1 MPMTQEQLE
10 YQRNAIR
17 SDQERFDQ
25 ALIKIGERAPAPVLG
40 QTRTEYRQETL
51 RAIKRRHL
59 TNHDL
64 YKVNMRGLTGQA
76 LDNIEPMVLQ
86 AAVDEYWNPRNVP
99 LGEIHERKRY
109 DDLGRLQSI
118 DFLGQESFV
127 KFMGRPGRRVT
138 GCRTDQGFVH
148 ANRTL

>member
-1 MPMTQEQLE
+1 MMTQEQLE

-51 RAIKRRHL
+51 RAIKKRHL

-86 AAVDEYWNPRNVP
+86 AAVDEYWNPKNVP
-99 LGEIHERKRY
+99 LGEIHQRVRMDEN
-109 DDLGRLQSI
+109 GRVQCI
-118 DFLGQESFV
+118 EFLGQESFT
-127 KFMGRPGRRVT
+127 KFMGRPGRRVL
-138 GCRTDQGFVH
+138 GFRTDQGMVM
-148 ANRTL
+148 TKW

>member
-1 MPMTQEQLE
+1 MNAEQLK
-10 YQRNAIR
+10 YQQDAIR

-25 ALIKIGERAPAPVLG
+25 ALVKIGERAPAPVLG

-51 RAIKRRHL
+51 RAIKKRHL

-99 LGEIHERKRY
+99 LGEIHERKRM
-109 DDLGRLQSI
+109 DENGRVRCI
-118 DFLGQESFV
+118 EFLGQESFV

-138 GCRTDQGFVH
+138 GWRTDQGVIK
-148 ANRTL
+148 TQW